1 MAENN
6 TTINVS
12 YEFAYNIIPLTI
24 MSVLGAASNI
34 CLLVAFIKDPLK
46 CFRNSGTYLVMN
58 LSVADCLF
66 CLITPFEFTKIAG
79 KIDSSS
85 IITFLVFWFAGVS
98 FASITSI
105 SIDRFLMVAYPMK
118 HRILMKCKVII
129 LWIAAIW
136 IVIYL
141 AIALPAF
148 LDRGDRNIAYIVSII
163 FIIMLAVMCS
173 STYYK
178 LKKQSRNI
186 ALQNTNKTRAE
197 EIRIQQEK
205 RFLKTIIV
213 IACVA
218 SSCVVPYIFF
228 LKYDS
233 LSLPKDNLTFEVIGT
248 ASLVLFCTNFAVNPF
263 IYILRLPNYR
273 KTFYLLYL
281 HKNCWRNLLENLYAK
296 QSLGITLLQHHG
308 KNIENPCSVKIV
320 RDIYSKY
327 DGFYI
332 PL

>member
-12 YEFAYNIIPLTI
+12 HEFAYNIIPLTI

-66 CLITPFEFTKIAG
+66 CLITPFQFTQIAG
-79 KIDSSS
+79 KIHSNW

-98 FASITSI
+98 FVSITSI

-118 HRILMKCKVII
+118 HRILMKCKVMI

-136 IVIYL
+136 IVICL
-141 AIALPAF
+141 AIALPVF
-148 LDRGDRNIAYIVSII
+148 HDRGNRNRTYIVSII
-163 FIIMLAVMCS
+163 FIIILAVMYS

-178 LKKQSRNI
+178 LKKQSNNM
-186 ALQNTNKTRAE
+186 ALLTNKTRAE
-197 EIRIQQEK
+197 EIRIRKEK
-205 RFLKTIIV
+205 RFLKTIII

-218 SSCVVPYIFF
+218 FSCVVPYMTFF
-228 LKYDS
+228 LSYDS
-233 LSLPKDNLTFEVIGT
+233 LSLPKDKLSSEVIGT
-248 ASLVLFCTNFAVNPF
+248 ASLVIFYSNFAVNPF
-263 IYILRLPNYR
+263 IYFLRLPNYR
-273 KTFYLLYL
+273 KTFYLLY
-281 HKNCWRNLLENLYAK
+281 CRRTAC
-296 QSLGITLLQHHG
+296 GT
-308 KNIENPCSVKIV
+308 C
-320 RDIYSKY
+320 
-327 DGFYI
+327 
-332 PL
+332 